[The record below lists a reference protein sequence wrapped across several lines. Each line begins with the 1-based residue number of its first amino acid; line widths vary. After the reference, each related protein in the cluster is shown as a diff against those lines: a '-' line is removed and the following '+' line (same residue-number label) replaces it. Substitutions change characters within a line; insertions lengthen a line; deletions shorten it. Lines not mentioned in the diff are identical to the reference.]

1 MVQKGSISPVASGAY
16 LPRLLDGRLSELFA
30 QLPALL
36 ITGPRAAGKTTTGR
50 RHAASIVRLDREAE
64 AAAFRAD
71 PDAAL
76 RGQPEPLLLDEWQ
89 SVPPILGAVKRAI
102 DDDPRPSRFLLTGS
116 VRADLQTETW
126 PGTGR
131 LVRLRL
137 YGITVRELVGHS
149 IGPLFVDR
157 LTEANAELF
166 GLPSEVPDLRGYVD
180 LALRSG
186 FPEPLLRLTGA
197 ARQAW
202 LDGYL
207 DQLLSRDAL
216 ELVKL
221 RDPARLH
228 RYFEALALNTAGLA
242 EHQTLYMAAGIDRHT
257 AQEYDR
263 LLMNLFVMEMLPAW
277 MTNRLSRLVKT
288 PKRYLVDPA
297 LMSAALRLDA
307 TAIMRDG
314 DLLGRMLDTFVMAQL
329 RPEVEVST
337 LRPRLYHLREKDGR
351 HEIDIVGELG
361 IGIVGVEIKASAAPT
376 TADAAHLSFVR
387 DRLGD
392 RFLGGA
398 VLHTG
403 PRAFVLSDRI
413 LALPICALWG

>member
-1 MVQKGSISPVASGAY
+1 MSAMLVGTY
-16 LPRLLDGRLSELFA
+16 LPRMVDGLIAELFA

-36 ITGPRAAGKTTTGR
+36 ITGPRAAGKTTTAR
-50 RHAASIVRLDREAE
+50 RHAAAVIRLDREAE

-89 SVPPILGAVKRAI
+89 SVASVLGAVKRAI
-102 DDDPRPSRFLLTGS
+102 DDEPRPGRFLLTGS
-116 VRADLQTETW
+116 VRADLQAETW

-137 YGITVRELVGHS
+137 YGITARELVGRS
-149 IGPLFVDR
+149 TGPLLVDR
-157 LTEANAELF
+157 LAAATIDRF
-166 GLPSEVPDLRGYVD
+166 GLPAQVPDLRGYVE

-186 FPEPLLRLTGA
+186 FPEPLLRLSGS

-207 DQLLSRDAL
+207 DQLLTRDAQD
-216 ELVKL
+216 LVAL
-221 RDPARLH
+221 RDPARLR

-242 EHQTLYMAAGIDRHT
+242 EHRTLYTAAGIDYRT
-257 AQEYDR
+257 AVDYDR
-263 LLMNLFVMEMLPAW
+263 LLTNLFVVEALPAW
-277 MTNRLSRLVKT
+277 TSNRLARLIKT
-288 PKRYLVDPA
+288 PKRYLVDTA
-297 LMSAALRLDA
+297 LMSTALRLDA
-307 TAIMRDG
+307 PAIMRDG
-314 DLLGRMLDTFVMAQL
+314 DLLGRILVTFVMAQL
-329 RPEVEVST
+329 RPEVEMSA

-351 HEIDIVGELG
+351 REIDIVGEVG
-361 IGIVGVEIKASAAPT
+361 TGVVGVEIKAMAAPT
-376 TADAAHLSFVR
+376 AADAAHLCFLR

-392 RFLGGA
+392 RFLSGA

-403 PRAFVLSDRI
+403 PRAFVLADRI
-413 LALPICALWG
+413 FALPICTLWG

>member
-1 MVQKGSISPVASGAY
+1 MLASAY
-16 LPRLLDGRLSELFA
+16 LPRLVDSQIAELFV

-36 ITGPRAAGKTTTGR
+36 ITGPRAAGKTTTAR
-50 RHAASIVRLDREAE
+50 RHAATIIRLDREAE

-89 SVPPILGAVKRAI
+89 SVPSVLGAVKRAV
-102 DDDPRPSRFLLTGS
+102 DDDPRPGRFLLTGS
-116 VRADLQTETW
+116 VRADLQAETW

-137 YGITVRELVGHS
+137 YGITGRELAGQTS
-149 IGPLFVDR
+149 GPLFLDR
-157 LTEANAELF
+157 LAQAAIDLF
-166 GLPSEVPDLRGYVD
+166 RLPAAVPDLREYVEI
-180 LALRSG
+180 ALRSG
-186 FPEPLLRLTGA
+186 FPEPLLRLSGTA
-197 ARQAW
+197 LYAW

-207 DQLLSRDAL
+207 AQLLTRDAQ
-216 ELVKL
+216 ELVGL
-221 RDPARLH
+221 RDPARLR

-242 EHQTLYMAAGIDRHT
+242 EHRTLYTAAGIDYRT
-257 AQEYDR
+257 AIEYER
-263 LLMNLFVMEMLPAW
+263 LLANLFVLEALPAW
-277 MTNRLSRLVKT
+277 TSNRLSRLIKT

-314 DLLGRMLDTFVMAQL
+314 DLLGRILDTFVMAQL
-329 RPEVEVST
+329 RPEVEVSV

-351 HEIDIVGELG
+351 REVDLIGEIGA
-361 IGIVGVEIKASAAPT
+361 GIVGVEIKATAAPT
-376 TADAAHLSFVR
+376 AADAAHLCFLR

-403 PRAFVLSDRI
+403 PRSFVLSERI
-413 LALPICALWG
+413 FALPVCTLWG